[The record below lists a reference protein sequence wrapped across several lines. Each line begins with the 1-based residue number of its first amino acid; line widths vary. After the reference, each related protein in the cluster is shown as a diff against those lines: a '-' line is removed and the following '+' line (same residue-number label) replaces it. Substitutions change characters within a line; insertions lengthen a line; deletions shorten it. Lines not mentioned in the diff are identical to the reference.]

1 MKVLGALE
9 SAQLEWFTDAGKP
22 AASSYV
28 YRVIYV
34 SDLKQVQVSDGTNWV
49 PFLNTSTNQT
59 ISGDITFAGQQIF
72 NGLHRLSVTT
82 NSSSGAITALAPTTP
97 ATEFTGAVTS
107 ISGITSGASGATV
120 MLINRSGSPFTVLD
134 EDTGATAGNR
144 IRTGTGTSISITNN
158 SSVLLTYAGD
168 SRWHVVGGVGAASA
182 GGSKNYFAVSSANP
196 NFSQNSVSPWSACT
210 LTLSSGV
217 PSGAPTLTATQMAIA
232 TTGTN
237 PLLVSRSNYNLQLT
251 KSAANAQGQGF
262 ISGALTIDRE
272 DLAKVLTGSFSYE
285 VVSGTV
291 DFSGQS
297 TQSLEIWVYNTV
309 SGAWTQP
316 AGYRGINQS
325 SGSGIVTFTFQTDST
340 AANNTYKIAVITAQ
354 TSASAYVVN
363 FNDFAIGPTTVIN
376 GTPTNDWVDESSL
389 FSVGGDSGATKT
401 IQTKRIGDTL
411 WVRGT
416 ITASSPAASAFSI
429 DLPAK
434 YKIDFTKIT
443 TTASVQ
449 IVGNCTIEASATTAF
464 TAATSGVSQI
474 FADGATQGSVFV
486 GYQYGS
492 NQIVKNNA
500 SAFLSAGN
508 RFSFIFQVPVTGWSS
523 NTQISSDTDTRVVT
537 ALIQSQ
543 ASSYSMSAGT
553 AITWGG
559 GAIYDTH
566 GAFNGT
572 TTYTI
577 PVSGYYEIKLSEIA
591 AAANCYFQVY
601 KTGSA
606 LNTTGTVCYYGATAG
621 LIVQGSI
628 VDKFNAGDAVTIVPG
643 TATTLNYSAT
653 NYRAKWMITRVSGPS
668 VIAATESVN
677 ARYNTN
683 AGQTINGASANNI
696 INYGTKVYDSH
707 NAVTTGASWKFTA
720 PISGK
725 YSLKA
730 YNATNNASYA
740 AGERLYMEIWK
751 NGVYDHMFV
760 FTRIQSAI
768 TTNFGVIGTSTI
780 SLNAGEYIHVNYVTN
795 PNTSLQTAG
804 DLNWVA
810 IERVGN

>member
-97 ATEFTGAVTS
+97 AIEFTGAVTS
-107 ISGITSGASGATV
+107 VSGITSGASGATV

-262 ISGALTIDRE
+262 VSGALTIDRE

-354 TSASAYVVN
+354 TSTSAYVVN

-464 TAATSGVSQI
+464 TAATAGVSQI

-523 NTQISSDTDTRVVT
+523 NVQISSDTDTRVVDFVGTKGSTQALT
-537 ALIQSQ
+537 ANSTDVTFTSVKDSHG
-543 ASSYSMSAGT
+543 A
-553 AITWGG
+553 WGG
-559 GAIYDTH
+559 S
-566 GAFNGT
+566 
-572 TTYTI
+572 TYTV
-577 PVSGYYEIKLSEIA
+577 PVSGDYFVQSSLTNNA
-591 AAANCYFQVY
+591 AAGVRWSVY
-601 KTGSA
+601 VNG
-606 LNTTGTVCYYGATAG
+606 
-621 LIVQGSI
+621 
-628 VDKFNAGDAVTIVPG
+628 TIVRTLFDSDAAQNLIGASTILSNLVAGQTISIRCGSSITASAQG
-643 TATTLNYSAT
+643 TLSIM
-653 NYRAKWMITRVSGPS
+653 RLSGPS

-751 NGVYDHMFV
+751 NGVYDHTFA

-768 TTNFGVIGTSTI
+768 TTNFSVFGTSTI